1 MKRIMFVVLAL
12 ACAAPAFAQ
21 VGIVR
26 EERAKVTAA
35 PPIGVVQAFEVTKRV
50 ARRVGGQVLIKT
62 GGNNV
67 DGFAVDIVCLGGH
80 IFDVLGDSEGAAIPT
95 WDDKGVAPGPCAPVP
110 GSSEPPPAPPADPPP
125 PPPASSTAATADLQ
139 QQQLAALTQLVLLQ
153 QQQLAA
159 LSEQNA
165 AIVRGLSDLKA
176 AIAAGIKI
184 RF

>member
-1 MKRIMFVVLAL
+1 MKKLWLVLLAL
-12 ACAAPAFAQ
+12 LIASPVFAQ
-21 VGIVR
+21 VNIVR

-35 PPIGVVQAFEVTKRV
+35 PPIGTREAFEITKRV
-50 ARRVGGQVLIKT
+50 ALRVGGQVLIKT

-110 GSSEPPPAPPADPPP
+110 GASEPPPPVNPPAPPA
-125 PPPASSTAATADLQ
+125 SSAATADLQ
-139 QQQLAALTQLVLLQ
+139 QQQLAVLVQMVAELKAQNVALAQG
-153 QQQLAA
+153 LA
-159 LSEQNA
+159 
-165 AIVRGLSDLKA
+165 DLKA
-176 AIAAGIKI
+176 QIATGIKI